1 MKCSKCG
8 SELPNN
14 AKFCTNCGNVLE
26 HHSDNNVTEENDA
39 AEKIFCPQCGAQLIY
54 SQKFCAKCGAINPR
68 FKFTSYDCSS
78 FKDSI
83 KKEEINNT
91 ESVTNKEIIENPTS
105 DKMISFIEKIIKR
118 IKEDRSL
125 RIFLIAIL
133 VIAIVLICIF
143 VPLSQHNRK
152 QNYEEETQV
161 TTTVRERVT
170 DDELKQLQ
178 RDGKESVKQAANAE
192 TNDVSFQN
200 WYVIKGDK
208 GANYLCTYLVTKSYP
223 KFPGAYTD
231 EESGERINGSNASD
245 SLYSYVTYVYYKN
258 VYSQNG
264 EICYEE
270 AEMPKNR
277 KFIPLN
283 DYTSTFPSQKKYEI
297 TAPGY
302 QSEDDI
308 FDDLGLKL
316 SDFVKF

>member
-8 SELPNN
+8 SEMPNN

-68 FKFTSYDCSS
+68 FKFTSNDCSS

-125 RIFLIAIL
+125 RILLIAIL
-133 VIAIVLICIF
+133 VIAIVLCIF

-277 KFIPLN
+277 
-283 DYTSTFPSQKKYEI
+283 
-297 TAPGY
+297 Y

-316 SDFVKF
+316 SDFVN